1 MGWGIRAAFA
11 QYAVPVKAFF
21 VWLRRPDIYRMG
33 TPERLGIVYNAS
45 THLAIP
51 ARLTLYAIVR
61 GTRPERALEIGT
73 ALGGSAAIIAAAME
87 DSGIGKIIGIDPL
100 RRVDP
105 AHRRYYGRFQLV
117 QGRAPDK
124 IEQAAKLAGGKFEFV
139 FYDGPNIHAAT
150 SDIISAIIPY
160 LSERAFLVIDNG
172 LHYGVHQALTDA
184 IENDDRLHDCG
195 FVCGYLGTRDRHTAY
210 DGLRLIRFESNKVS
224 DPQPMIEREFQ
235 AAGLPSPRFDFE
247 ALNHDP
253 WWCRTVQACP
263 KCARGESS
271 SSRVAR

>member
-100 RRVDP
+100 
-105 AHRRYYGRFQLV
+105 
-117 QGRAPDK
+117 
-124 IEQAAKLAGGKFEFV
+124 
-139 FYDGPNIHAAT
+139 
-150 SDIISAIIPY
+150 

-210 DGLRLIRFESNKVS
+210 DGLRLMRFESNKVS
-224 DPQPMIEREFQ
+224 DPQPIIEREFQ
-235 AAGLPSPRFDFE
+235 AAGVPVPRFDRE

-253 WWCRTVQACP
+253 WWCRTVRPCP